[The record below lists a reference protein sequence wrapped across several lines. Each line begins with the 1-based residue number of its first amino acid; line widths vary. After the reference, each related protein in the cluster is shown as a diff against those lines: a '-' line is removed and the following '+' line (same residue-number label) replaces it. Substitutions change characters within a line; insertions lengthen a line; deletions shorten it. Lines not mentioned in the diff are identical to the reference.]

1 MQAFGWMLRAV
12 GLVLLCVLL
21 LLGLIGLSELLSDE
35 PKLAVL
41 STSAARVWFV
51 VLTVVVALVLFW
63 MVWRLLRAVVVTV
76 ATGSLFGDTAA
87 TRLIGLG
94 VTALLFQQATL
105 ALLSAPLIALTELF
119 RNLPERTRAVISPLY
134 GGGGSESIQLEAVF
148 IRLTDLLVLVGS
160 ELARTLDRAVQP
172 VPLVEAALALAL
184 WALIGQLLRSVP
196 KSGDA
201 SSGVATQSPRL
212 LHAWRHMTDER
223 RWQVG
228 LGAVFVVGGFLSI
241 TSIVAIPWLKE
252 DKVPAGLTL
261 ENLQKA
267 LAGQSLSAEELN
279 QILPQDFAKMSSPFE
294 ALEAALPKPPSSQA
308 ATPGASGASAAL
320 TEANAAVA
328 AAKAATVEDPMSG
341 YALELLARTKDS
353 RARAIG
359 RAITQRSELQ
369 PLQERIVKSALR
381 AFETESTQPMSAQER
396 LFFYRAIQRQ
406 VAETLLDR
414 QQSLGECRRDVENA
428 DRDAQFLAQNAA
440 NALTAS
446 QEDAALRWN
455 RLSGVSNVSSMYG
468 RACARVSVRS
478 SEFVPPEAGSG
489 WGPFGKMANWL
500 LRTKSFALALIS
512 GMLGFGL
519 LGAAIAAYVRTGSS
533 TDARAEGGH
542 ELGRVVVRGLSAA
555 VVLFLA
561 VKGGLAVL
569 AVGEQDPN
577 AYVLFFLCLVGA
589 VYSEDV
595 WLWARAKFL
604 SRIGDGNDDRGKNVG
619 APGGQEKSAADRGQ
633 ESHAGSKT
641 DAPPNA
647 SPPAPVAEPKVS
659 VTPPTEGST
668 SAPPSAG

>member
-1 MQAFGWMLRAV
+1 MQIFGWMLRAV

-21 LLGLIGLSELLSDE
+21 LLGLIGLSELLSED
-35 PKLAVL
+35 PKLALL
-41 STSAARVWFV
+41 SATAARVWFV

-63 MVWRLLRAVVVTV
+63 LVWRLLRAVVVTV

-87 TRLIGLG
+87 ARLIGLG

-105 ALLSAPLIALTELF
+105 ALLSAPLIALTELL
-119 RNLPERTRAVISPLY
+119 RNLPENTRAVISSLY
-134 GGGGSESIQLEAVF
+134 RSGDSESIRLEAVF
-148 IRLTDLLVLVGS
+148 IRLTDLLVLIGS

-172 VPLVEAALALAL
+172 VPLIEAALALAL

-196 KSGDA
+196 KPSDG
-201 SSGVATQSPRL
+201 SSGAATQSPRL
-212 LHAWRHMTDER
+212 LQAWRHMTEER

-228 LGAVFVVGGFLSI
+228 LGVVFVAGGFLSI

-261 ENLQKA
+261 ESLQKA
-267 LAGQSLSAEELN
+267 LAGQSLSAEELS

-294 ALEAALPKPPSSQA
+294 ALEAALLKSPSSQA
-308 ATPGASGASAAL
+308 ATPGVSGASAAL
-320 TEANAAVA
+320 TKANAA
-328 AAKAATVEDPMSG
+328 VEDPMSG
-341 YALELLARTKDS
+341 YALEVLARTKDS

-359 RAITQRSELQ
+359 RAVAQRDELP
-369 PLQERIVKSALR
+369 PLQERVVKSALR

-406 VAETLLDR
+406 VAETLVDR
-414 QQSLGECRRDVENA
+414 QQALGQCRSDVENA
-428 DRDAQFLAQNAA
+428 DRDAQFLAQDAA

-455 RLSGVSNVSSMYG
+455 RVSGVSKISSLYG

-519 LGAAIAAYVRTGSS
+519 LGAAIAAYIRTGSS

-604 SRIGDGNDDRGKNVG
+604 SRIGNGSDDGGKKGG
-619 APGGQEKSAADRGQ
+619 APGGQERSAGDRGQ
-633 ESHAGSKT
+633 ESQAGSKT
-641 DAPPNA
+641 GAPPKA
-647 SPPAPVAEPKVS
+647 PTPVPVAAPKVS
-659 VTPPTEGST
+659 VAPPSEDPA
-668 SAPPSAG
+668 SAPPSAV